1 MGLLRIYLALS
12 VMFSHIGTVKWLPV
26 VNADFAVNMFFVMSG
41 FYISLGLNERYRTSA
56 DNREF
61 YFGRA
66 LRLWP
71 TYLFSLAILI
81 PTGYLAAT
89 IHRILALPPLMAAIA
104 IFSNLFIVGTD
115 WLLHFSASNGAIHFS
130 EFGIDHAQNG
140 AYAILNLPAW
150 TLSIE
155 IIFYLLAP
163 FIVRS
168 FRRSVAFFGIGVVY
182 LFCVSHFSAHLPP
195 LRTDLYFPGP
205 MFYFGLGVVG
215 YWVHR
220 VFPPRRVRNLWVF
233 PVIFLM
239 VVLALHLTPGAV
251 AFFALAMLA
260 RPAFEIC
267 RHSKVDQW
275 FGDLSYPLYITHL
288 PTTILVRSLGLFAV
302 TTGSYFLSIVVIT
315 LVAVYAVEKPID
327 RFRSSRRK
335 RKQLNTEVTPPDAQL
350 LPSDSAK

>member
-12 VMFSHIGTVKWLPV
+12 VMFSHIGTVKWLPAV
-26 VNADFAVNMFFVMSG
+26 PADFAVNMFFVMSG

-61 YFGRA
+61 YLGRA

-81 PTGYLAAT
+81 PTGFLAAT
-89 IHRILALPPLMAAIA
+89 IHQILALPRLMMAIA

-115 WLLHFSASNGAIHFS
+115 WLLHISAFDGAIHFS
-130 EFGIDHAQNG
+130 EFGIDKAHNG
-140 AYAILNLPAW
+140 VSAILNLPAW

-155 IIFYLLAP
+155 ILFYLLAP

-168 FRRSVAFFGIGVVY
+168 FRRSVAFFSVGVVY
-182 LFCVSHFSAHLPP
+182 LFCVNHYSAYLPP

-205 MFYFGLGVVG
+205 TFYFGLGAVG

-220 VFPPRRVRNLWVF
+220 VFPASRVRNLWVF

-239 VVLALHLTPGAV
+239 VVQALHLTPGAV
-251 AFFALAMLA
+251 ALFAVAMLA
-260 RPAFEIC
+260 KPAFEIC
-267 RHSKVDQW
+267 RYSKVDQW

-288 PTTILVRSLGLFAV
+288 PTTILVRSLGLFAA
-302 TTGSYFLSIVVIT
+302 TTDSYFLSIVFVT
-315 LVAVYAVEKPID
+315 LVAVYMVEKPID
-327 RFRSSRRK
+327 RFRSSRRR
-335 RKQLNTEVTPPDAQL
+335 RKQLNRKVASPDSQP
-350 LPSDSAK
+350 LPRDNAE